1 MFVTVLIMII
11 RELQPVTL
19 MVYIGPEK
27 VWTPGHKA
35 ICGSLGHNV
44 MVYAEPQAYSM
55 WFCIGR
61 RKYYLYSCADEN
73 YYRFYYNGFGFQSA
87 LYNY

>member
-1 MFVTVLIMII
+1 M
-11 RELQPVTL
+11 TL
-19 MVYIGPEK
+19 MVYVGPEK
-27 VWTPGHKA
+27 VWTPGHKD

-61 RKYYLYSCADEN
+61 RKYDIYSLA
-73 YYRFYYNGFGFQSA
+73 RAQSA
-87 LYNY
+87 SRKSNLNPDLIFVFEIDADNI

>member
-1 MFVTVLIMII
+1 MTI

-27 VWTPGHKA
+27 VWTPGHKD
-35 ICGSLGHNV
+35 ICGSLGHNI

-61 RKYYLYSCADEN
+61 RKYYMYIQALFEKNFSFGLDCCNLY
-73 YYRFYYNGFGFQSA
+73 
-87 LYNY
+87 